1 MRVESERPT
10 RRGEGR
16 IHVLEEVP
24 QERTPTYQTFESVTD
39 ANRADPKTLDK
50 VYRTLTSQL
59 HLDRPHRANPM
70 ARGLNETEILTL
82 GYVSLPDGL
91 RRLPAIKSCI
101 DLYGEKLSRYS
112 SRVEIESLK
121 DNLQRNAARSI
132 RIERIKAEHIPVEN
146 SENRGED
153 PISPKG

>member
-59 HLDRPHRANPM
+59 HLDRPHRANLM

-101 DLYGEKLSRYS
+101 DLYGEKLLSVPGFY
-112 SRVEIESLK
+112 LTPK
-121 DNLQRNAARSI
+121 K
-132 RIERIKAEHIPVEN
+132 RIWLA
-146 SENRGED
+146 GED
-153 PISPKG
+153 GMLIPCRDVDGHPHPHPGPNPN